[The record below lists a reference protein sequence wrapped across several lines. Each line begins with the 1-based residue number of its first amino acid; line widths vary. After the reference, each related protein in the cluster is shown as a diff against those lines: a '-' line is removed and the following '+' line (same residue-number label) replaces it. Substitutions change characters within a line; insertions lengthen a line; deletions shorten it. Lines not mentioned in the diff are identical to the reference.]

1 MVLDLKWIWHN
12 ILPGWFT
19 DSVIVR
25 IAQQTGSEYKRLAI
39 LLDFTEARLE
49 QICHRHRQP
58 QKLENI
64 VDVTHDVLL
73 VQSFSMIIKYCIV
86 PLISFASFGLLLRH
100 INPLRQDR
108 RVNLYSRS
116 YMTSYC
122 VWFTLY
128 VLGMAQPWRHPQA
141 EQRTETTATNRRL
154 WRRRQIRHERH
165 HQRHREHRAII
176 SDVVMKIVTSLT

>member
-1 MVLDLKWIWHN
+1 MGSDFHCFTGLKRIADKAWHN
-12 ILPGWFT
+12 VLLGGFT
-19 DSVIVR
+19 DSVMAR

-73 VQSFSMIIKYCIV
+73 VQSFSIIKYGIE
-86 PLISFASFGLLLRH
+86 PLISFASFELLLRH
-100 INPLRQDR
+100 INPLQQDR
-108 RVNLYSRS
+108 RVNLYSLS

-122 VWFTLY
+122 
-128 VLGMAQPWRHPQA
+128 A
-141 EQRTETTATNRRL
+141 
-154 WRRRQIRHERH
+154 
-165 HQRHREHRAII
+165 
-176 SDVVMKIVTSLT
+176 